1 MENKSLT
8 VVAVEIKSD
17 GTRLND
23 NLTREQLATIM
34 YRYVIL
40 KGKLS
45 GAGGSLSGYTDA
57 NSVSDWSAEAMA
69 WAVGV
74 GLINGTTPATL
85 DPQGSATRA
94 QVAAILMRYAEM
106 FGL

>member
-23 NLTREQLATIM
+23 NITREQLATIM

-45 GAGGSLSGYTDA
+45 GSGGSLSGYTDA
-57 NSVSDWSAEAMA
+57 DSVSDWGAEAMS

-74 GLINGTTPATL
+74 GLINGTTPTTL

-94 QVAAILMRYAEM
+94 QVAAILMRYVEM